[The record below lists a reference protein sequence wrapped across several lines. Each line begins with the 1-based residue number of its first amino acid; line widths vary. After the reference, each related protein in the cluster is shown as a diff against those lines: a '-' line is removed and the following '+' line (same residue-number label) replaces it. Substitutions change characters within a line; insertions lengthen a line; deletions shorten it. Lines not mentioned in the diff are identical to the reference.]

1 MFSIDMQ
8 DMPGIKREGFALLR
22 ETARREKAK
31 RNNTKPKF
39 LVAMRLGETPVHIP
53 NTKVKP

>member
-1 MFSIDMQ
+1 M
-8 DMPGIKREGFALLR
+8 KATKGFY
-22 ETARREKAK
+22 EVKDDI
-31 RNNTKPKF
+31 

>member
-1 MFSIDMQ
+1 MSSIDMQ
-8 DMPGIKREGFALLR
+8 DMPEIEREGFALLR

>member
-1 MFSIDMQ
+1 MQ
-8 DMPGIKREGFALLR
+8 DMLEIKRVGFALLR

-31 RNNTKPKF
+31 RNNTKPIF